1 MTERVLVNPG
11 VVAWAGDNPGIY
23 LKETAEGDW
32 TGLAVYFRVVYSPFG
47 RGRAMVVLAEPDR
60 GEAYPA
66 AGNVCI
72 TDNPAM
78 MGYLVEEFL
87 AKFPTFRGRAGLAA
101 MAMLPLEGAETLGS
115 FDDAYSEGVRS
126 GDLSLRMA
134 WRQIGA
140 PFAVEVSPAE
150 SAAGAHDMYSL
161 FMEAR
166 DATVAINGTPLSGH
180 VFTRPFFGST
190 MSTAFL
196 AFSETW
202 VTPGVMPGVTPGV
215 TPAGAA

>member
-1 MTERVLVNPG
+1 MTERVRVNPG

-32 TGLAVYFRVVYSPFG
+32 TGLAVYFRIVFSPHG

-60 GEAYPA
+60 GEGYPA

-78 MGYLVEEFL
+78 MGYLIDGFL
-87 AKFPTFRGRAGLAA
+87 SKFPTFRGRAGLAA
-101 MAMLPLEGAETLGS
+101 MARLPLEGAETLGS

-126 GDLSLRMA
+126 GDLTLRMT
-134 WRQIGA
+134 WRRIGA
-140 PFAVEVSPAE
+140 PFAVEVTPAQ
-150 SAAGAHDMYSL
+150 SATGAHDMYSL

-166 DATVAINGTPLSGH
+166 DATIAVNETPLAGR
-180 VFTRPFFGST
+180 VFTRPFFGTT

-202 VTPGVMPGVTPGV
+202 VLPWAPPGPT
-215 TPAGAA
+215 A